1 MRRFTSEQIRDF
13 VSEPRFG
20 VEAAHMGD
28 SAWPKI
34 SVVTPSRNQAA
45 FLERTILSVL
55 NQRYPNLEFIVVDG
69 GSTDGSTGILR
80 KYERQLARWVS
91 EPDEGQ
97 SDALNKGFAMATGDL
112 VAWQNSDDI
121 YLPGALETVAKAF
134 RERPGHDVYFGNM
147 VTLDPEDRVLREHR
161 YTPFSVKCLLYD
173 GWNITN
179 QSAFFRR
186 EIVRRYPFRKQLEY
200 AMDGDFFVR
209 VGRGGKSFRFIHA
222 FLGALRIHR
231 SAKGETI
238 SRSVG
243 VEEWAGIRE
252 AEGIP
257 VRPEIGWGRQFV
269 LRKAACKL
277 RKLGYYAIQG
287 DWDYILRK
295 IAGG

>member
-1 MRRFTSEQIRDF
+1 VRRFTSEQIREF
-13 VSEPRFG
+13 VSERRFDG
-20 VEAAHMGD
+20 VAAAAGE

-34 SVVTPSRNQAA
+34 SVITPSRNQAA

-69 GSTDGSTGILR
+69 GSTDGSVGILR
-80 KYERQLARWVS
+80 KYEGHLARWVS

-112 VAWQNSDDI
+112 VAWQNSDDL

-134 RERPGHDVYFGNM
+134 REHPGHDVYFGNM
-147 VTLDPEDRVLREHR
+147 VTLDPEDRILREHR
-161 YTPFSVKCLLYD
+161 YTPFSVKCLLFD

-186 EIVRRYPFRKQLEY
+186 EIVLRYPFRKELQY

-209 VGRGGKSFRFIHA
+209 IGSGGKSFRFIHA
-222 FLGALRIHR
+222 LLGALRIHP

-257 VRPEIGWGRQFV
+257 MRSDIGWRRQHVF
-269 LRKAACKL
+269 RKAVCKL

-287 DWDYILRK
+287 DIDYILRK